1 VFSGRFVVND
11 RLHGATS
18 NQENA
23 MKEVFA
29 ITTRTTTDGTEQ
41 SFWDRIGVAFECKD
55 GSLDLKL
62 NLVPADLGSTS
73 INYPRPASPR

>member
-1 VFSGRFVVND
+1 
-11 RLHGATS
+11 
-18 NQENA
+18 

-29 ITTRTTTDGTEQ
+29 ITTRTTNDGTEQ

-62 NLVPADLGSTS
+62 NLVPADLGATS
-73 INYPRPASPR
+73 INIRDPRPRGEQDDKPAQPKGKAKKSK